1 METQNRGEGGC
12 RHPILRFDDH
22 TWRTPLGQTEDPGHD
37 SGEPYHDLQI
47 PWKRWVFAHKKL
59 SIRYR
64 EPYQMRHTSV
74 TWNLMVGMNLLL
86 VAQNHGH
93 SPAVM

>member
-1 METQNRGEGGC
+1 MCNQHHSNSNYLFPGRQ
-12 RHPILRFDDH
+12 LRLD
-22 TWRTPLGQTEDPGHD
+22 
-37 SGEPYHDLQI
+37 YHDHQI

-59 SIRYR
+59 GVRYR

-74 TWNLMVGMNLLL
+74 TWNLMIGKNLLW

-93 SPAVM
+93 SAAVMLKAYANG